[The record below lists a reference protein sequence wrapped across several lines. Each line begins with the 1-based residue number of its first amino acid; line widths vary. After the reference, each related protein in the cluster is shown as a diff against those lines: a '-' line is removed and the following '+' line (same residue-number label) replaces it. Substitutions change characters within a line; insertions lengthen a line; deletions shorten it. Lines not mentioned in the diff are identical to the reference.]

1 MLHKDVKRLLSE
13 TFRGFTS
20 AGDAGMFIDKY
31 SQFIFGDTYKIGPP
45 GLPEPGMSEEER
57 APVPKP
63 TTGLGGPD
71 QT

>member
-1 MLHKDVKRLLSE
+1 
-13 TFRGFTS
+13 
-20 AGDAGMFIDKY
+20 MFIDKY